1 MPRCTRRAS
10 TERSRGQVGRDLLDA
25 SSLFDPS
32 FLAKTVS
39 TSNLARVVLWMVGAL
54 LSFSAM
60 AVSIRELSRGGLSI
74 FEILAIRSGVALLVL
89 LVLLAVRPELRAY
102 ALPRRMRLNFLRNT
116 VHYASQFAWAISLT
130 MLPLAMVFALEFTM
144 PAWTVLMAP
153 LLLHEK
159 MTKSRVGVVVLGLIG
174 VLVILRPG
182 VTAVNPAA
190 ILVLLA
196 AFGYSITMIT
206 TKKLTATETTFGI
219 VFWMAV
225 IQFPLS
231 LIGSDLSAFGSF
243 GAAHLLPALGVGVAG
258 LTSHYCLS
266 NAFRAGDATLVV
278 PLDFMRIPLIAVVGW
293 AFYGERLDIF
303 VLLGALIII
312 AGVIWNLRAESAR
325 AKPA

>member
-1 MPRCTRRAS
+1 VPKTS
-10 TERSRGQVGRDLLDA
+10 TNSHLV
-25 SSLFDPS
+25 
-32 FLAKTVS
+32 
-39 TSNLARVVLWMVGAL
+39 RVVLWMVGAL

-60 AVSIRELSRGGLSI
+60 AVSVRELSRAGMSI
-74 FEILAIRSGVALLVL
+74 FEILAIRSGVALVFL
-89 LVLLAVRPELRAY
+89 LLLLLVRPELRAY
-102 ALPRRMRLNFLRNT
+102 ALPRRMKLNFLRNT
-116 VHYASQFAWAISLT
+116 IHYASQFAWAISLT

-182 VTAVNPAA
+182 LASVNPAA
-190 ILVLLA
+190 VLVLLA
-196 AFGYSITMIT
+196 AFGYSITMIA

-231 LIGSDLSAFGSF
+231 LIGSNLSAFGSF
-243 GAAHLLPALGVGVAG
+243 GTLHVLPAIGVGVAG

-312 AGVIWNLRAESAR
+312 AGVIWNLRAETAR
-325 AKPA
+325 IRARPA

>member
-1 MPRCTRRAS
+1 MI
-10 TERSRGQVGRDLLDA
+10 
-25 SSLFDPS
+25 
-32 FLAKTVS
+32 
-39 TSNLARVVLWMVGAL
+39 TSKIARVILWMIGAL
-54 LSFSAM
+54 LSFSVM

-89 LVLLAVRPELRAY
+89 LFLLLVRTDLRPHAR
-102 ALPRRMRLNFLRNT
+102 PRRMGLNLFRNV
-116 VHYASQFAWAISLT
+116 VHYASQFSWALSLT

-144 PAWTVLMAP
+144 PAWTA
-153 LLLHEK
+153 LLAVWFLHERL
-159 MTKSRVGVVVLGLIG
+159 TPSRLGVVVLGLVG

-182 VTAVNPAA
+182 IADFNPAA

-196 AFGYSITMIT
+196 AFGYAITMIT
-206 TKKLTATETTFGI
+206 TKQLTMTETTFGI

-231 LIGSDLSAFGSF
+231 LIGSNPAVFM
-243 GAAHLLPALGVGVAG
+243 HLETQHILPAMGVGIAG

-266 NAFRAGDATLVV
+266 NAFRSGDATLVV

-303 VLLGALIII
+303 VLLGALIIVS
-312 AGVIWNLRAESAR
+312 GVLWNLRSEVAR
-325 AKPA
+325 AQ